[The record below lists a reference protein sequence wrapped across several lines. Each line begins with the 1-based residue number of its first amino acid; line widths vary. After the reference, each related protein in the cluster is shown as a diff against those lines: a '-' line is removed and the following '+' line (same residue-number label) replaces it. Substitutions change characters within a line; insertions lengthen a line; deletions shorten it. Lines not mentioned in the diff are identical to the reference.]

1 MKILIY
7 SKNPL
12 TEVEQNKIKGIIAES
27 HCPNES
33 LKNTFNRFSFMQG
46 DSFIYFDDVTI
57 QNRHEALCTELEVWG
72 INMNI
77 LKELTKFF
85 IKSKLEDEKRK
96 LKDKLQKQII
106 TTTSTSVVARNVA
119 YLGII
124 DKLDGKGIAEVN
136 KIIDKI

>member
-1 MKILIY
+1 
-7 SKNPL
+7 
-12 TEVEQNKIKGIIAES
+12 
-27 HCPNES
+27 
-33 LKNTFNRFSFMQG
+33 
-46 DSFIYFDDVTI
+46 
-57 QNRHEALCTELEVWG
+57 
-72 INMNI
+72 MNI
-77 LKELTKFF
+77 LKEFAKIF
-85 IKSKLEDEKRK
+85 IRPKLEDEKRK

>member
-1 MKILIY
+1 MNILIY

-57 QNRHEALCTELEVWG
+57 QNRHEALCTELEV
-72 INMNI
+72 
-77 LKELTKFF
+77 
-85 IKSKLEDEKRK
+85 
-96 LKDKLQKQII
+96 
-106 TTTSTSVVARNVA
+106 
-119 YLGII
+119 
-124 DKLDGKGIAEVN
+124 
-136 KIIDKI
+136 

>member
-1 MKILIY
+1 
-7 SKNPL
+7 
-12 TEVEQNKIKGIIAES
+12 
-27 HCPNES
+27 
-33 LKNTFNRFSFMQG
+33 
-46 DSFIYFDDVTI
+46 
-57 QNRHEALCTELEVWG
+57 
-72 INMNI
+72 MNI
-77 LKELTKFF
+77 LKEFAKIFN
-85 IKSKLEDEKRK
+85 KSKLDDEKRK